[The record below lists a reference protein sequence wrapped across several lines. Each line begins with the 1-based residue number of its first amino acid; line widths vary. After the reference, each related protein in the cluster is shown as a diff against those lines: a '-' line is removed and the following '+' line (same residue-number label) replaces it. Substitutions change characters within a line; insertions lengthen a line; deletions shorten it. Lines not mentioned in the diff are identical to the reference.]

1 MQVTKIYKVMVTGLE
16 FCAASLGLFT
26 KQENAGLERLCTAC
40 HCPRLSHDTQN
51 RNTHATDYK
60 CRQYGTCW
68 LLTATE
74 DTNSDER
81 VSYTEF
87 IRWLFHGSAEAGLK
101 KGTSTQ
107 YPTIS
112 DQLIIADHQYST
124 SKRDAATY
132 PWGFKFEWSFYQ
144 ILYTTERY

>member
-1 MQVTKIYKVMVTGLE
+1 MVTGLE